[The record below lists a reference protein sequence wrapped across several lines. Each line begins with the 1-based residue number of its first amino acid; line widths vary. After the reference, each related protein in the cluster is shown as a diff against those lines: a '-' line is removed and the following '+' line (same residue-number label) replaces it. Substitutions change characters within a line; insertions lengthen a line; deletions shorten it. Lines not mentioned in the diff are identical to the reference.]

1 MALAA
6 PEMAVEHRLHLEA
19 PLSPR
24 HCEEQRDE
32 AIQTAVAKALWI
44 ASLSL
49 AMTVGADLAK
59 RRMRAAPEYCLTT
72 ATHLRIPPTLA
83 TILFDG

>member
-1 MALAA
+1 
-6 PEMAVEHRLHLEA
+6 MAVERRLHLEA

-49 AMTVGADLAK
+49 AMTVESRFGETPHAGCAGI
-59 RRMRAAPEYCLTT
+59 RP
-72 ATHLRIPPTLA
+72 HHNN
-83 TILFDG
+83 